1 MARRDTR
8 RSICGGGWRATRPLG
23 GEEIDAMTVGIATT
37 AELSRWWWTFIL
49 RGVLAIL
56 FGVIAFISPPATI
69 AALVLLFGAWAL
81 VDGIFDIVAAIQ
93 HRTMDRSW
101 WLTILEGIVGI
112 VAGVL
117 ALAFPGIAAGALL
130 LLISAWSIVTGVI
143 EIVLAIRLREQITGE
158 LWLAIAGALS
168 IVFGVLLFL
177 FPVAGALTI
186 VWIIGGF
193 AIAFGIL
200 LIMLGWRLRGIHQ
213 RLQTA

>member
-1 MARRDTR
+1 VARDP
-8 RSICGGGWRATRPLG
+8 AAG
-23 GEEIDAMTVGIATT
+23 GEEIGDMTIGIATT

-56 FGVIAFISPPATI
+56 FGVIAFISPPVTI

-81 VDGIFDIVAAIQ
+81 VDGIFDIVAAIR

-112 VAGVL
+112 VVGLL
-117 ALAFPGIAAGALL
+117 ALAFPDIAAGALL

-158 LWLAIAGALS
+158 LWLAIAGVLS

-177 FPVAGALTI
+177 FPAAGALTI
-186 VWIIGGF
+186 IWIIGGF

-200 LIMLGWRLRGIHQ
+200 LIMLGWRLRGVHQ